1 MSVLEKILES
11 PEMQYYL
18 QELSEDEIKD
28 LRSSITKMAESL
40 ERSSIMFKS
49 RMRDKKDAEAFADA
63 LNEILS
69 PNESSDV

>member
-1 MSVLEKILES
+1 
-11 PEMQYYL
+11 
-18 QELSEDEIKD
+18 
-28 LRSSITKMAESL
+28 MAESL

-69 PNESSDV
+69 PNESTDV